1 MTGECRWSVLR
12 IGLSLAVVVLA
23 ATGAEYTSRVRTLS
37 GLRLD
42 FSVPVTSPDL
52 LEGIEIDTAVGI
64 EVLNHHRR
72 PFRPDGSVRLHAAM
86 GLFSTYQSAS
96 VGTTD
101 ITYIG
106 TTLRAYLGLSF
117 DLGRSGR
124 LELTPHVGVGLSYLD
139 PDDPDLEVQ
148 EPGVITEYG
157 LRLAGLVNM
166 GDLDLGVGI
175 AYTFW
180 RNPNR
185 FLTTAR
191 QRVEI
196 DVDQDYPSVF
206 VTVGWHF

>member
-1 MTGECRWSVLR
+1 MMTARRWSLLR
-12 IGLSLAVVVLA
+12 VILSLVVVVLA

-42 FSVPVTSPDL
+42 VSTPLTRPDL
-52 LEGIEIDTAVGI
+52 IDGVEIDTAFGV

-72 PFRPDGSVRLHAAM
+72 PFHPDGALRLHAAM
-86 GLFSTYQSAS
+86 GLFCTYQAAS
-96 VGTTD
+96 VGSTD
-101 ITYIG
+101 IFYLG
-106 TTLRAYLGLSF
+106 TSLRAYLGLSL

-124 LELTPHVGVGLSYLD
+124 LELTPHIGVGLSYLD
-139 PDDPDLEVQ
+139 PDDETLDIQ

-157 LRLAGLVNM
+157 LRLAGLINM

-185 FLTTAR
+185 YLTTDR
-191 QRVEI
+191 QRVVI